1 MNNYTQ
7 LAVSLANSA
16 HRRLAEKPASVPAKN
31 DLALAAVFAQLAQ
44 TETLQQIAVSLAA
57 LVELS
62 GSTGNMTDDGEL
74 PF

>member
-1 MNNYTQ
+1 MNYTQ
-7 LAVSLANSA
+7 LAVSFANSA
-16 HRRLAEKPASVPAKN
+16 RTQWDRNPASVPAKN
-31 DLALAAVFAQLAQ
+31 DMALALVYAQLAQ

-62 GSTGNMTDDGEL
+62 GTSTSIVDDGEL